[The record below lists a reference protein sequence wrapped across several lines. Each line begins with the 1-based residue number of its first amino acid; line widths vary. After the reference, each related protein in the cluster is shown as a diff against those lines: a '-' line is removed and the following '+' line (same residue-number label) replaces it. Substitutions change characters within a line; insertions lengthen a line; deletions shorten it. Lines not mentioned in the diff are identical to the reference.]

1 MEAFIELMMKN
12 LTKNGFPN
20 KRVSFGLERLYE
32 LADDRD
38 LSLNKVLDELV
49 ARGVAHNKTN
59 EKIIFHQAPP
69 PSEASDFDLS
79 GLDLDA
85 LGLGGIDPALL
96 AQAQEMMS
104 KMSPEELASA
114 RAMAESQLGGMSE
127 EERAEMLN
135 NMKGS

>member
-59 EKIIFHQAPP
+59 EKIIFEQRAPEP
-69 PSEASDFDLS
+69 QGVPNLADVDFSSFGPDFLS
-79 GLDLDA
+79 Q
-85 LGLGGIDPALL
+85 
-96 AQAQEMMS
+96 AQAMMGN
-104 KMSPEELASA
+104 MSEDELAST
-114 RAMAESQLGGMSE
+114 RAMVQAQLQGMSD
-127 EERAEMLN
+127 EERAKLFEQI
-135 NMKGS
+135 KGMGLG